1 MSLLEMI
8 ALILSAGDS
17 SRLNRD
23 LVQRRQ
29 IAFNAYAAA
38 NALGERY
45 ASLFQMGGAP
55 RHPHTAEEL
64 EKEFTGHLERLKTEP
79 VGEAELRRALNQAE
93 AGLYN
98 GLDRN
103 IILAMRI
110 LGNSQVFH
118 DVDAE
123 FRRVE
128 QLKTVTAAEIMA
140 AAKKYFVE
148 TNRTVGV
155 LRRKSVGG
163 EK

>member
-1 MSLLEMI
+1 V
-8 ALILSAGDS
+8 LSAGDS

-29 IAFNAYAAA
+29 IAFNASAAA
-38 NALGERY
+38 NSLGERY
-45 ASLFQMGGAP
+45 GSLFLLQGAP
-55 RHPHTAEEL
+55 RHPHTVAEL
-64 EKEFTGHLERLKTEP
+64 EKEFYGHLEKLKTEP

-103 IILAMRI
+103 AYLAMRI
-110 LGNSQVFH
+110 LSNAQVHH

-123 FRRVE
+123 FKRVE
-128 QLKTVTAAEIMA
+128 ALKSVTAAEVMT
-140 AAKKYFVE
+140 AAKKYFIE
-148 TNRTVGV
+148 TNRTVGI
-155 LRRKSVGG
+155 LQRKAEGG